1 VRQSATGAGAQS
13 KGPRGAH
20 VPKLV
25 RVTEPSP
32 IPVRVRPEIAAL
44 PPYKQGKQ
52 AGGDAFKLSSN
63 ENPFDPLPGVLE
75 AVHAAT
81 ELNRYP
87 DATAGRLRH
96 RLAERFGVDD
106 DSVHVAAGSV
116 SILAQLVLATS
127 GPGDEVIYAWRSF
140 EAYPWLAVVAG
151 ATPVQVPLTDDA
163 RHDLPAMAAAVTE
176 RTRVV
181 IVCTPN
187 NPTGPIVTQAE
198 FDAFADAVPSD
209 VLIILDEAYAEF
221 VTDPRSVDGLTVLGA
236 EGRANVVVLRT
247 FSKAF
252 GLAGLRIGYA
262 VGHPRILDAAR
273 STSIPLSVTA
283 HAEEAALA
291 SLEQEDELLKR
302 VHVIAERRDRLATA
316 LRATGWRIPEA
327 QGNFVWLPAGRE
339 TLDLAAAFDAAGLI
353 VRPFVGDGLRI
364 SVGEEDSV
372 EKVLWIAASVVK
384 DLPEDHSGRGLA

>member
-1 VRQSATGAGAQS
+1 MTDD
-13 KGPRGAH
+13 
-20 VPKLV
+20 
-25 RVTEPSP
+25 SP

-44 PPYKQGKQ
+44 PAYKQGKQ
-52 AGGDAFKLSSN
+52 AGADAFKLSSN

-81 ELNRYP
+81 ALNRYP
-87 DATAGRLRH
+87 DATAGRLRA
-96 RLAERFGVDD
+96 RLAERFGVTDD
-106 DSVHVAAGSV
+106 AVHVAAGSV

-127 GPGDEVIYAWRSF
+127 GPGDEVVFAWRSF

-176 RTRVV
+176 RTRAV
-181 IVCTPN
+181 IVCSPN
-187 NPTGPIVTQAE
+187 NPTGPIVTQRE
-198 FDAFADAVPSD
+198 FDEFVAAVPGD
-209 VLIILDEAYAEF
+209 VLVILDEAYAEF
-221 VTDPRSVDGLTVLGA
+221 VTDPDAVDGLRVLSA
-236 EGRANVVVLRT
+236 KEHPNVVVLRT

-262 VGHPRILDAAR
+262 IGHPRILDAAR

-291 SLEQEDELLKR
+291 SLDAEDALLER
-302 VHVIAERRDRLATA
+302 VRAIAERRDRLAEA
-316 LRATGWRIPEA
+316 LRAAGWRIPQA

-339 TLDLAAAFDAAGLI
+339 TLDLAGAFDAAGLI
-353 VRPFVGDGLRI
+353 VRPFAGDGLRI

-372 EKVLWIAASVVK
+372 EKVLRIAASVVK
-384 DLPEDHSGRGLA
+384 DLPEGHSGRGLA